1 MSSVCACYI
10 AQTMY
15 TIRQASLRS
24 GVSIPLLRAWERRY
38 QVVTPSRTA
47 AGYRLYDD
55 AAVATFRRMRELVDA
70 GWSPAQAGAALRS
83 GEEAARVRE
92 VSPIPPSAEAAPG
105 TTAPTS
111 RAIVDAARR
120 LDVAALERDL
130 DDALLLA
137 DLERALESVVL
148 PALVAIGAEWQAGTL
163 DVASEHLAS
172 AAVLRRLALAFQS
185 ARQVRDAP
193 LLLVGLP
200 PGSRHTIGAF
210 AFAVAARRAGLGVVY
225 LGADTPRASWQHA
238 AAELR
243 PAAVVLGVTMDD
255 DAAPAL
261 DLVRGL
267 MPLRVYAGG
276 ASAELLADAGVTVLD
291 GLGASVDRVRR
302 DLAIV

>member
-38 QVVTPSRTA
+38 RVVTPSRTA

-70 GWSPAQAGAALRS
+70 GWSPAQAGAALPS
-83 GEEAARVRE
+83 GEEPPRVRE
-92 VSPIPPSAEAAPG
+92 APPIPPPDEA
-105 TTAPTS
+105 APTS

-120 LDVAALERDL
+120 LDVSALERDL

-148 PALVAIGAEWQAGTL
+148 PALVAIGDEWQAGTL

-225 LGADTPRASWQHA
+225 LGADTPRESWQHA

-243 PAAVVLGVTMDD
+243 PAAVVLGATMDD
-255 DAAPAL
+255 DAAAAL